1 VITGAAPVEVV
12 PATVTPV
19 FQRMRETAQVCNQAG
34 GRLATH
40 TPVMPPRFLLGW
52 RPALDAASVS
62 LRLLAL
68 DLEAA
73 FVEAWSRLAQI
84 EAAGGGDMG
93 APVAELL
100 ADMGNAARCAWGE
113 LDGERGFDGVV
124 DPVGQRVH
132 LAMGAADAA
141 MSLLHTAAILYMGTP
156 FYGLS
161 QPGGR
166 EARQELVAMGINLT
180 RLAPAW
186 MVLEPEDG
194 GSAYTETLGRIID
207 WPDLQRGDVF
217 RWAGHLGAGV
227 AIHPNEAPAKADDA
241 ALAEIERL
249 AALPHVRA
257 VGETGLDYYRTGPA
271 DRPAQQRSFRAHID
285 IAKRTGTAVMIHDR
299 EAHADV
305 LRILAEEGA
314 PEQVVFHCFSGD
326 AAMARA
332 CADRGHLMSFAGNV
346 TFKNAGTLREAA
358 LAAPLEMLLVE
369 TDAPFLAPM
378 PYRGRPNAPH
388 LVPFTLRF
396 LAQLKGVDLDDLCHA
411 VTANAERAFGP
422 A

>member
-1 VITGAAPVEVV
+1 MSDQSPPPAPEPLRV
-12 PATVTPV
+12 
-19 FQRMRETAQVCNQAG
+19 
-34 GRLATH
+34 
-40 TPVMPPRFLLGW
+40 
-52 RPALDAASVS
+52 PALDSHCHLDLMGVPVADALAAASAVGITRVLTIGVDVPSS
-62 LRLLAL
+62 L
-68 DLEAA
+68 
-73 FVEAWSRLAQI
+73 WC
-84 EAAGGGDMG
+84 
-93 APVAELL
+93 
-100 ADMGNAARCAWGE
+100 AD
-113 LDGERGFDGVV
+113 
-124 DPVGQRVH
+124 
-132 LAMGAADAA
+132 
-141 MSLLHTAAILYMGTP
+141 TAA
-156 FYGLS
+156 
-161 QPGGR
+161 QH
-166 EARQELVAMGINLT
+166 
-180 RLAPAW
+180 
-186 MVLEPEDG
+186 
-194 GSAYTETLGRIID
+194 
-207 WPDLQRGDVF
+207 
-217 RWAGHLGAGV
+217 AGLGAGV

-249 AALPHVRA
+249 AALPQVRA

-305 LRILAEEGA
+305 LRILAEEGP

-326 AAMARA
+326 AAMART

-396 LAQLKGVDLDDLCHA
+396 LAQLKGVDLDDLCQA

>member
-12 PATVTPV
+12 PAT
-19 FQRMRETAQVCNQAG
+19 
-34 GRLATH
+34 
-40 TPVMPPRFLLGW
+40 VMPPRFLLGW

-227 AIHPNEAPAKADDA
+227 AMGKGAATLAEGLGSLEGAGALEGVAGGTYQGINEANK
-241 ALAEIERL
+241 
-249 AALPHVRA
+249 LPVSRSRRPR
-257 VGETGLDYYRTGPA
+257 TRTG
-271 DRPAQQRSFRAHID
+271 QRIR
-285 IAKRTGTAVMIHDR
+285 R
-299 EAHADV
+299 
-305 LRILAEEGA
+305 AEEEVGK
-314 PEQVVFHCFSGD
+314 F
-326 AAMARA
+326 
-332 CADRGHLMSFAGNV
+332 
-346 TFKNAGTLREAA
+346 
-358 LAAPLEMLLVE
+358 LE
-369 TDAPFLAPM
+369 
-378 PYRGRPNAPH
+378 
-388 LVPFTLRF
+388 
-396 LAQLKGVDLDDLCHA
+396 
-411 VTANAERAFGP
+411 TAIP
-422 A
+422 